1 MKSTGISISPF
12 LILSFTLYIFNEL
25 AVGTCPACGLFF
37 IIRSL
42 DPELVS

>member
-12 LILSFTLYIFNEL
+12 LILNVVFF
-25 AVGTCPACGLFF
+25 FF
-37 IIRSL
+37 IIGSL

>member
-12 LILSFTLYIFNEL
+12 LILNVVFFF
-25 AVGTCPACGLFF
+25 FF
-37 IIRSL
+37 IIGSL

>member
-12 LILSFTLYIFNEL
+12 LILNVVFFFF
-25 AVGTCPACGLFF
+25 FF
-37 IIRSL
+37 IIGSL